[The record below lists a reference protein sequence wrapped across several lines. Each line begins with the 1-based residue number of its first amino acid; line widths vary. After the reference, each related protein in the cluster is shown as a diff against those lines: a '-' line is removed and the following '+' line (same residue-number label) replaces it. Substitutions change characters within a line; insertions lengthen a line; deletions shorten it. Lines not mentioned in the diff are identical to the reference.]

1 MKVVIIGGS
10 GLIGSK
16 VTSILRGNGHDVL
29 TASPRSGVN
38 TITGEG
44 LAEALAGAEVV
55 VDVANSPSFEDR
67 AVLEFFETSGRNLL
81 AAEAAAG
88 VGHHVALSVVGADR
102 IPDSGY
108 MRAKI
113 AQEKIIVASGV
124 PYSILR
130 ATQFYEFL
138 DAIAGS
144 GTSGDTVRLPS
155 ALIQPIASDDVAR
168 VVADIAT
175 GAPTN
180 QTEDLGGPE
189 ALPMH
194 EYIAKYL
201 AAKGDSRAVVAD
213 PSATYFGAALDP
225 KGLVPI
231 GPSFVGAI
239 ELATW
244 ISRQ

>member
-1 MKVVIIGGS
+1 MKIVIIGGS

-16 VTSILRGNGHDVL
+16 VASILRGNGHDVRA
-29 TASPRSGVN
+29 ASPRSGVN

-55 VDVANSPSFEDR
+55 IDVANAPSFEER

-113 AQEKIIVASGV
+113 AQEKIIVASGT

-138 DAIAGS
+138 DAIAAS
-144 GTSGDTVRLPS
+144 GVVGDTIRLPS
-155 ALIQPIASDDVAR
+155 ALIQPVAADDVAR

-180 QTEDLGGPE
+180 RMEDLGGPE

-201 AAKGDSRAVVAD
+201 AAKGDSRAVLAD
-213 PSATYFGAALDP
+213 PSATYFGAALDHN
-225 KGLVPI
+225 GLVPI

-239 ELATW
+239 ELAAW
-244 ISRQ
+244 IGHR